1 MQCKVCGQD
10 NPPEA
15 TFCSQCGNVLIAP
28 VEPLHVIEIG
38 VGSSYGNGW
47 RQLWKNFLMLLLIA
61 IITVLISS
69 PGSVGSQIGQKI
81 GGTVAVAGF
90 FFSIVY
96 ATFLTNPLAYGVS
109 FVFLK
114 AARNDPLDLGD
125 MFEGFHYYWN
135 AVLASLLVGVI
146 VGIGIVFLI
155 IPGIIFACKL
165 AFTPYLVVDREMK
178 VIDAIQE
185 SWRMTTGHAWEVFL
199 IALLG
204 IPIVFAGLLC
214 CVVGVIPAAMWTNLA
229 AASLYHA
236 VSTSGIAPVYEAPPV
251 R

>member
-1 MQCKVCGQD
+1 MQCSACGQD

-15 TFCSQCGNVLIAP
+15 TFCSQCGNALIAP
-28 VEPLHVIEIG
+28 VAPLHVIEIG

-47 RQLWKNFLMLLLIA
+47 RQLKKNFLMLLLIT
-61 IITVLISS
+61 IITILIAS
-69 PGSVGSQIGQKI
+69 PGSVVSQIGQKI
-81 GGTVAVAGF
+81 GGAVAVEAI
-90 FFSIVY
+90 FFSM
-96 ATFLTNPLAYGVS
+96 AYGILLTSPLGYGVW

-114 AARNDPLDLGD
+114 AARNDSLDLGD
-125 MFEGFHYYWN
+125 MFEGFHYYWS
-135 AVLASLLVGVI
+135 AVLASLLVSVI
-146 VGIGIVFLI
+146 VVIGLVFLI

-199 IALLG
+199 IGLLG

-251 R
+251 T

>member
-1 MQCKVCGQD
+1 MQCSVCGQD

-15 TFCSQCGNVLIAP
+15 TFCSQCGNALIAP
-28 VEPLHVIEIG
+28 VAPLHVIEIG

-47 RQLWKNFLMLLLIA
+47 RQLWKNFLMLLLIV

-69 PGSVGSQIGQKI
+69 PGSIVSQIGQKL
-81 GGTVAVAGF
+81 GGTFAVAGF
-90 FFSIVY
+90 SFSFVY
-96 ATFLTNPLAYGVS
+96 GIFLTNPLAYGVR

-114 AARNDPLDLGD
+114 AARNESLDLGD
-125 MFEGFHYYWN
+125 MFEGFHYYWS
-135 AVLASLLVGVI
+135 AVLAGLLVSVI
-146 VGIGIVFLI
+146 VVIGMLFLI
-155 IPGIIFACKL
+155 VPGIIFGCKL

-199 IALLG
+199 IGLLG

-236 VSTSGIAPVYEAPPV
+236 VSTSGIAPVYEAAPAT
-251 R
+251 